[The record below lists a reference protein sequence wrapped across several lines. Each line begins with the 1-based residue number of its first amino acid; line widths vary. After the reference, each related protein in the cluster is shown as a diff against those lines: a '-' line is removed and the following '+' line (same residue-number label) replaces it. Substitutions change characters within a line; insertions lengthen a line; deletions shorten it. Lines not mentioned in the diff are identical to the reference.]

1 MLTDWQEVNNYL
13 EKTFEFKSF
22 LKTISFVNA
31 IAWIANQHN
40 HHPQIIIDFN
50 KCTIRSTTH
59 DAGNAITLKDYQLTK
74 AIEDLISESK

>member
-1 MLTDWQEVNNYL
+1 MLTGWKEVNNHL

-31 IAWIANQHN
+31 IAWVANQHN

-50 KCTIRSTTH
+50 KCTIRTTTH
-59 DAGNAITLKDYQLTK
+59 DAGNTITLKDRQLAE
-74 AIEDLISESK
+74 AIEKLISEA